1 MKRHLRACI
10 FASPPPPIGG
20 VTSIVGM
27 LMHSFASFDSLGFYS
42 PLPKKSSCL
51 NVLRP
56 IHNSFLLLRAIS
68 NVQCG
73 GHVLFFSSSGY
84 SFFEKLVWALL
95 VRSFNCQPVIVMVD
109 GNFPAF
115 WTRLPLIL
123 KYIVSIL
130 FSQTQP
136 ILGTQSSRWS
146 SYFSSIYPGVDCRI
160 VGATVHP
167 DFFAANPWND
177 CSSSPVI
184 LYVGWIT
191 KSKGVADLIHAYSQ
205 IASIYPTSRLRL
217 VGPYF
222 NGLQEWQDLASS
234 LGILHQIEFVGPV
247 SDRQQL
253 IAELLDSS
261 LFVLPS
267 HAEGLPVALLEA
279 MALGVPC
286 IATDVG
292 AVTDLL
298 ENDYAGT
305 LVPPHQPS
313 KLALAMDNLL
323 FDSNRRLT
331 LSSNALVR
339 VRSNYGTADFILSYR
354 QILHI

>member
-1 MKRHLRACI
+1 M
-10 FASPPPPIGG
+10 
-20 VTSIVGM
+20 
-27 LMHSFASFDSLGFYS
+27 
-42 PLPKKSSCL
+42 
-51 NVLRP
+51 
-56 IHNSFLLLRAIS
+56 
-68 NVQCG
+68 
-73 GHVLFFSSSGY
+73 
-84 SFFEKLVWALL
+84 
-95 VRSFNCQPVIVMVD
+95 
-109 GNFPAF
+109 
-115 WTRLPLIL
+115 
-123 KYIVSIL
+123 
-130 FSQTQP
+130 
-136 ILGTQSSRWS
+136 
-146 SYFSSIYPGVDCRI
+146 
-160 VGATVHP
+160 
-167 DFFAANPWND
+167 
-177 CSSSPVI
+177 
-184 LYVGWIT
+184 
-191 KSKGVADLIHAYSQ
+191 
-205 IASIYPTSRLRL
+205 
-217 VGPYF
+217 
-222 NGLQEWQDLASS
+222 ASS

-298 ENDYAGT
+298 ENDHAGI

-339 VRSNYGTADFILSYR
+339 VRSNYSTADFILSYR